1 MQPNKKRKGGL
12 IDGEKLR
19 TLRELHPMTMEELA
33 NLSGLS
39 WNTVWRLENEERTP
53 HPSTVR
59 KLASVLGIEPKELM
73 RRRV

>member
-1 MQPNKKRKGGL
+1 MQPSKKRRGGL

-19 TLRELHPMTMEELA
+19 SLRERHPMTMEELA
-33 NLSGLS
+33 GVSGLS

-59 KLASVLGIEPKELM
+59 KLAAVLGVEPRELI
-73 RRRV
+73 RQG